1 MPPRCIR
8 HKKTLEMIA
17 RIAQRCSRRATQLQ
31 SQASSLH
38 QEMKKVM
45 RCFGRQC
52 RGQGHVFV
60 KLVRQTEQQ
69 LLELGKPIIALE
81 QQAQPLLTQ
90 ATALSDSTRERLAE
104 AFHAAMSN
112 HTHIRKQSTQLT
124 QGKKLR
130 HGKLINA
137 YDLTLAP
144 ILKGK
149 SNCPAQFGRKPGIAS
164 EPATGF
170 IFANRVPEGN
180 PHDVS
185 YVLPLLDKVQSAIE
199 RVQRTP
205 KLWLHSVA
213 GDLGVNDAALRQAL
227 HERGIL
233 TVGIPQTVEPLTPTP
248 TPAEI
253 RAILTEA
260 GLQRQRTPYQVQLA
274 CACGYRRPVVESHI
288 ASVLSRGASQVRY
301 KGHPGA
307 VRQQGM
313 TVMAHNGATLV
324 RIRQQQLSKRA
335 QKFRRLLG
343 LRHRKTKEINNP
355 KN

>member
-1 MPPRCIR
+1 
-8 HKKTLEMIA
+8 MIE
-17 RIAQRCSRRATQLQ
+17 RIAQRCSRPATPLQ
-31 SQASSLH
+31 SHVHSLQ
-38 QEMKKVM
+38 QEIKKVM

-52 RGQGHVFV
+52 RGQGQVFV

-69 LLELGKPIIALE
+69 LLDLGKPIIALE
-81 QQAQPLLTQ
+81 QQAQQLLTQ
-90 ATALSDSTRERLAE
+90 ATALSDSTRARLAE
-104 AFHAAMSN
+104 AFNAAMSS

-130 HGKLINA
+130 HCKLINA

-180 PHDVS
+180 PNDAS
-185 YVLPLLDKVQSAIE
+185 YVLPLLDKVQSAIA
-199 RVQRTP
+199 RVQITP
-205 KLWLHSVA
+205 KLRLHSVA

-233 TVGIPQTVEPLTPTP
+233 TVGIPKSVQPIAPNP
-248 TPAEI
+248 SAEEV
-253 RAILTEA
+253 RDILNEA
-260 GLQRQRTPYQVQLA
+260 GLNRKRTPYQVQLA
-274 CACGYRRPVVESHI
+274 CACGYSRPVVESHI
-288 ASVLSRGASQVRY
+288 ASLLSRGAGQVRY

-324 RIRQQQLSKRA
+324 RIRQQHLSKRA

-343 LRHRKTKEINNP
+343 LRHRKIKEINNP